1 MIVIFTDQVKEHY
14 GPNLDKLSCGHTV
27 GLLVDDDNNLHM
39 YVNGVDQGIAVRD
52 VPNPCHGL
60 VDLYGQCE
68 QVTIV
73 TEDDNTPVPQVTE
86 EVREKADIDD
96 GTVDSQNYYHY

>member
-1 MIVIFTDQVKEHY
+1 MKEHY
-14 GPNLDKLSCGHTV
+14 GPNLDKLRCGHTV
-27 GLLVDDDNNLHM
+27 GLLVDDDNSLHM
-39 YVNGVDQGIAVRD
+39 YVNGVDQGIAARD

-73 TEDDNTPVPQVTE
+73 TNDNITAVPPPVE
-86 EVREKADIDD
+86 EVREKADIDE
-96 GTVDSQNYYHY
+96 GKICCQGF